1 MIYKINEACRRAR
14 KVDYRRPPTV
24 TRLGAAGGMQGE
36 ALSCTVVTGEQG
48 PVGGTVLSSCSD

>member
-1 MIYKINEACRRAR
+1 M
-14 KVDYRRPPTV
+14 

-48 PVGGTVLSSCSD
+48 PVGGTVLSSCSN